1 MTNRK
6 TTRRATS
13 RRTPTVHVPSNAVAI
28 LQVLEPKERRIMS
41 LRWGIEGGRPL
52 HQTEIAKIVGVNHST
67 VSRTEK
73 AVRERI
79 EELTPSQLNVLVE
92 AQETRRD
99 MDMIESL
106 TEQVHNLMREV
117 QKMETRLMREITR
130 VESRVRPSDA
140 PAAPKRVGLFRRS
153 R

>member
-1 MTNRK
+1 MTNRN
-6 TTRRATS
+6 TSRRAQS

-52 HQTEIAKIVGVNHST
+52 HQTEIAKIIGVNHST

-79 EELTPSQLNVLVE
+79 EELTPSQLNTLVE
-92 AQETRRD
+92 AQETQASEQ
-99 MDMIESL
+99 IEAL
-106 TEQVHNLMREV
+106 TQRVDALTREV

-130 VESRVRPSDA
+130 VEGRVRPSDPA
-140 PAAPKRVGLFRRS
+140 AAPKRVGLFRRGK
-153 R
+153 

>member
-1 MTNRK
+1 MTNRN
-6 TTRRATS
+6 TSRRAQS

-52 HQTEIAKIVGVNHST
+52 HQTEIAKIIGVNHST

-79 EELTPSQLNVLVE
+79 EELTPSQLNTLVE
-92 AQETRRD
+92 AQETQASEQ
-99 MDMIESL
+99 IEALNQRVDALS
-106 TEQVHNLMREV
+106 REV
-117 QKMETRLMREITR
+117 QKMEIRLMREITR
-130 VESRVRPSDA
+130 VEGRVRPSDPA
-140 PAAPKRVGLFRRS
+140 AAPKRVGLFRRGK
-153 R
+153 

>member
-6 TTRRATS
+6 TSKRATS

-52 HQTEIAKIVGVNHST
+52 HQTEIARIVGVNHST

-92 AQETRRD
+92 AHEAQANEQ
-99 MDMIESL
+99 IEAL
-106 TEQVHNLMREV
+106 TQRVDALSREV

-130 VESRVRPSDA
+130 VEGRVRPSDPA
-140 PAAPKRVGLFRRS
+140 AAPKRVGLFRRGK
-153 R
+153 

>member
-117 QKMETRLMREITR
+117 QKMETRLMREITC

>member
-1 MTNRK
+1 MTNHK
-6 TTRRATS
+6 TSKRARS
-13 RRTPTVHVPSNAVAI
+13 RRTPTVHVPANAVAI

-79 EELTPSQLNVLVE
+79 EDLTPSQLNVLVE
-92 AQETRRD
+92 AHETRKD
-99 MDMIESL
+99 IDMIEAV
-106 TEQVHNLMREV
+106 TAQVENLVREV

-130 VESRVRPSDA
+130 VESRVRPSDT
-140 PAAPKRVGLFRRS
+140 PAAPKRIGLFRRGK
-153 R
+153 

>member
-6 TTRRATS
+6 TSKRATS

-52 HQTEIAKIVGVNHST
+52 HQTEIARIVGVNHST

-79 EELTPSQLNVLVE
+79 EELTPSQLNTLVE
-92 AQETRRD
+92 AQETQASEQ
-99 MDMIESL
+99 IEAL
-106 TEQVHNLMREV
+106 TQRVDALSREV

-130 VESRVRPSDA
+130 VEGRVRPSDPA
-140 PAAPKRVGLFRRS
+140 AAPKRVGLFRRGK
-153 R
+153 

>member
-1 MTNRK
+1 MTNRN
-6 TTRRATS
+6 TSRRAQS

-79 EELTPSQLNVLVE
+79 EELTPSQLNTLVE
-92 AQETRRD
+92 AHEAQANEQ
-99 MDMIESL
+99 IEAL
-106 TEQVHNLMREV
+106 TQRVDALSREV

-130 VESRVRPSDA
+130 VEGRVRPSDPA
-140 PAAPKRVGLFRRS
+140 AAPKRVGLFRRGK
-153 R
+153 

>member
-1 MTNRK
+1 MTNRN
-6 TTRRATS
+6 TSRRAQS

-79 EELTPSQLNVLVE
+79 EELTPSQLNTLVE
-92 AQETRRD
+92 AQETQASEQ
-99 MDMIESL
+99 IEAL
-106 TEQVHNLMREV
+106 TQRVDALSREV

-130 VESRVRPSDA
+130 VEGRVRPSDPA
-140 PAAPKRVGLFRRS
+140 AAPKRVGLFRRGK
-153 R
+153 

>member
-1 MTNRK
+1 MTNRN
-6 TTRRATS
+6 TSRRAQS

-52 HQTEIAKIVGVNHST
+52 HQTEIAKIIGVNHST

-79 EELTPSQLNVLVE
+79 EELTPSQLNTLVE
-92 AQETRRD
+92 AQETQASEQ
-99 MDMIESL
+99 IEAL
-106 TEQVHNLMREV
+106 TQRVDALSREV

-130 VESRVRPSDA
+130 VEGRVRPSDPA
-140 PAAPKRVGLFRRS
+140 AAPKRVGLFRRGK
-153 R
+153 

>member
-52 HQTEIAKIVGVNHST
+52 HQTEIAKIVGIHSTT

-106 TEQVHNLMREV
+106 TEQVQNLMREV

>member
-6 TTRRATS
+6 TSKRATS

-28 LQVLEPKERRIMS
+28 LQVLEPQERRIMS
-41 LRWGIEGGRPL
+41 LRWGIEGGHPL

-79 EELTPSQLNVLVE
+79 EELSPSQLNVLVE
-92 AQETRRD
+92 AHEARKN
-99 MDMIESL
+99 MDTIEEF
-106 TEQVHNLMREV
+106 TEQVQNLIREV
-117 QKMETRLMREITR
+117 HHIESRLMAEITR
-130 VESRVRPSDA
+130 VENRISPSDP
-140 PAAPKRVGLFRRS
+140 PAAPKRVGLFRRGK
-153 R
+153 

>member
-1 MTNRK
+1 MTNRN
-6 TTRRATS
+6 TSRRAQS

-52 HQTEIAKIVGVNHST
+52 HQTEIAKIIGVNHST

-79 EELTPSQLNVLVE
+79 EELTPSQLNTLVE
-92 AQETRRD
+92 AQETQASEQ
-99 MDMIESL
+99 IEAL
-106 TEQVHNLMREV
+106 TQRVDALSREV
-117 QKMETRLMREITR
+117 QKMEIRLMREITR
-130 VESRVRPSDA
+130 VEGRVRPSDPA
-140 PAAPKRVGLFRRS
+140 AAPKRVGLFRRGK
-153 R
+153 

>member
-1 MTNRK
+1 MTNRN
-6 TTRRATS
+6 TSRRAQS

-79 EELTPSQLNVLVE
+79 EELTPSQLNTIVE
-92 AQETRRD
+92 AQETQASEQ
-99 MDMIESL
+99 IEAL
-106 TEQVHNLMREV
+106 TQRVDALSREV

-130 VESRVRPSDA
+130 IEGRVRPSDPA
-140 PAAPKRVGLFRRS
+140 AAPKRVGLFRRGK
-153 R
+153 

>member
-1 MTNRK
+1 MTNRN
-6 TTRRATS
+6 TSRRAQS

-79 EELTPSQLNVLVE
+79 EELTPSQLNTLVE
-92 AQETRRD
+92 AQETQASEQ
-99 MDMIESL
+99 IEAL
-106 TEQVHNLMREV
+106 TQRVDALTREV

-130 VESRVRPSDA
+130 VESRGRPSDA
-140 PAAPKRVGLFRRS
+140 PAAPKRVGLFRRGK
-153 R
+153 

>member
-1 MTNRK
+1 MTNHK
-6 TTRRATS
+6 TSKRARS
-13 RRTPTVHVPSNAVAI
+13 RRTPTVHVPANAVAI

-52 HQTEIAKIVGVNHST
+52 HQTEIAKIIGLDPST

-73 AVRERI
+73 AVRERM

-99 MDMIESL
+99 IDMIEAL
-106 TEQVHNLMREV
+106 TDQVQNLMREV

-130 VESRVRPSDA
+130 VESRVRPSDM
-140 PAAPKRVGLFRRS
+140 PAAPKRVGLFRRGK
-153 R
+153 

>member
-1 MTNRK
+1 MTNRN
-6 TTRRATS
+6 TSRRVQS

-79 EELTPSQLNVLVE
+79 EELTPSQLNTIVE
-92 AQETRRD
+92 AQETQASEQ
-99 MDMIESL
+99 IEAL
-106 TEQVHNLMREV
+106 TQRVDALSREV

-130 VESRVRPSDA
+130 VEGRVRPSDPA
-140 PAAPKRVGLFRRS
+140 AAPKRVGLFRRGK
-153 R
+153 

>member
-13 RRTPTVHVPSNAVAI
+13 RRTPTVHVPSNAAAI

-52 HQTEIAKIVGVNHST
+52 HQTEIAKIVGVNHWT
-67 VSRTEK
+67 ASRTEK

-106 TEQVHNLMREV
+106 TEQVQNLMREV

>member
-6 TTRRATS
+6 TSKRATS

-52 HQTEIAKIVGVNHST
+52 HQTEIAKIIGVNHST

-79 EELTPSQLNVLVE
+79 EELTPSQLNTLVE
-92 AQETRRD
+92 AQETQASEQ
-99 MDMIESL
+99 IEAL
-106 TEQVHNLMREV
+106 TQRVDALSREV

-130 VESRVRPSDA
+130 VEGRVRPSDPA
-140 PAAPKRVGLFRRS
+140 AAPKRVGLFRRGK
-153 R
+153 

>member
-6 TTRRATS
+6 TPKRATS

-52 HQTEIAKIVGVNHST
+52 HQTEIAKIVGIHSTT

-99 MDMIESL
+99 IDMTEAL
-106 TEQVHNLMREV
+106 TDQVQNLMREV

-153 R
+153 P

>member
-1 MTNRK
+1 MTNHK
-6 TTRRATS
+6 TSKRARS
-13 RRTPTVHVPSNAVAI
+13 RRTPTVHVPANAVAI

-79 EELTPSQLNVLVE
+79 EDLTPSQLNVLVE
-92 AQETRRD
+92 AHETRKD
-99 MDMIESL
+99 IDMIEAL
-106 TEQVHNLMREV
+106 TAQVDNLVREV

-130 VESRVRPSDA
+130 VESRGRPSDA
-140 PAAPKRVGLFRRS
+140 PAAPKRVGLFRRGK
-153 R
+153 

>member
-1 MTNRK
+1 MTNRN
-6 TTRRATS
+6 TSRRAQS

-79 EELTPSQLNVLVE
+79 EELTPSQLNTIVE
-92 AQETRRD
+92 AQETQASEQ
-99 MDMIESL
+99 IEAL
-106 TEQVHNLMREV
+106 TQRVDALSREV

-130 VESRVRPSDA
+130 VEGRVRPSDPA
-140 PAAPKRVGLFRRS
+140 AAPKRVGLFRRGK
-153 R
+153 

>member
-92 AQETRRD
+92 AQETRRET
-99 MDMIESL
+99 DMIESL
-106 TEQVHNLMREV
+106 TEQVQNLMREF
-117 QKMETRLMREITR
+117 QRLETRLMAEITR
-130 VESRVRPSDA
+130 VESRISPSDP
-140 PAAPKRVGLFRRS
+140 PAAPKRVGLFRRGK
-153 R
+153 

>member
-1 MTNRK
+1 MTNRN
-6 TTRRATS
+6 TSRRAQS

-52 HQTEIAKIVGVNHST
+52 HQTEIAKIIGVNHST

-92 AQETRRD
+92 AHEAQANEQIEALTRRVD
-99 MDMIESL
+99 SL
-106 TEQVHNLMREV
+106 IREF
-117 QKMETRLMREITR
+117 QKLETRLMAKITR
-130 VESRVRPSDA
+130 VESRISPSDP
-140 PAAPKRVGLFRRS
+140 PAAPKRVGLFRRGK
-153 R
+153 

>member
-6 TTRRATS
+6 TSKRATS

-52 HQTEIAKIVGVNHST
+52 HQTEIARIVGVNHST

-79 EELTPSQLNVLVE
+79 EELTPSQLNTLVE
-92 AQETRRD
+92 AQETQASEQ
-99 MDMIESL
+99 IEAL
-106 TEQVHNLMREV
+106 TQRVDALTREV

-130 VESRVRPSDA
+130 VEGRVRPSDPA
-140 PAAPKRVGLFRRS
+140 AAPKRVGLFRRGK
-153 R
+153 

>member
-1 MTNRK
+1 MTNRQ

-52 HQTEIAKIVGVNHST
+52 HQTEIAKIVGIHSTT

-106 TEQVHNLMREV
+106 TEQVQNLMREV

>member
-6 TTRRATS
+6 TSKRATS

-79 EELTPSQLNVLVE
+79 EDLTPSQLNVLVE
-92 AQETRRD
+92 AHETRKD
-99 MDMIESL
+99 IDMIEAL
-106 TEQVHNLMREV
+106 TAQVDNLVREV

-130 VESRVRPSDA
+130 VESRGRPSDA
-140 PAAPKRVGLFRRS
+140 PAAPKRVGLFRRGK
-153 R
+153 

>member
-1 MTNRK
+1 MTNRN
-6 TTRRATS
+6 TSRRAQS
-13 RRTPTVHVPSNAVAI
+13 RRTPTVDVPSNAVAI

-79 EELTPSQLNVLVE
+79 EELTPSQLNTLVE
-92 AQETRRD
+92 AQETQASEQ
-99 MDMIESL
+99 IEAL
-106 TEQVHNLMREV
+106 TQRVDALSREV

-130 VESRVRPSDA
+130 VEGRVRPSDPA
-140 PAAPKRVGLFRRS
+140 AAPKRVGLFRRGK
-153 R
+153 

>member
-1 MTNRK
+1 MTNHK
-6 TTRRATS
+6 TSKRARS
-13 RRTPTVHVPSNAVAI
+13 RRTPTVHVPANAVAI

-52 HQTEIAKIVGVNHST
+52 HQTEIAKIIGVNHST

-79 EELTPSQLNVLVE
+79 EELTPSQLNTLVE
-92 AQETRRD
+92 AQETQASEQ
-99 MDMIESL
+99 IEAL
-106 TEQVHNLMREV
+106 TQRVDALSREV

-130 VESRVRPSDA
+130 VEGRVRPSDPA
-140 PAAPKRVGLFRRS
+140 AAPKRVGLFRRGK
-153 R
+153 

>member
-6 TTRRATS
+6 TSKRATS

-52 HQTEIAKIVGVNHST
+52 HQTEIARIVGVNHST

-79 EELTPSQLNVLVE
+79 EELTPSQLNTLVE
-92 AQETRRD
+92 AHEAQANEQ
-99 MDMIESL
+99 IEAL
-106 TEQVHNLMREV
+106 TQRVDALSREV

-130 VESRVRPSDA
+130 VEGRVRPSDPA
-140 PAAPKRVGLFRRS
+140 AAPKRVGLFRRGK
-153 R
+153 

>member
-6 TTRRATS
+6 TSKRATS

-52 HQTEIAKIVGVNHST
+52 HQTEIARIVGVNHST

-92 AQETRRD
+92 AHEAQANEQIEALTRRVD
-99 MDMIESL
+99 SL
-106 TEQVHNLMREV
+106 TREF
-117 QKMETRLMREITR
+117 QKLETRLMAEITR
-130 VESRVRPSDA
+130 VESRISP
-140 PAAPKRVGLFRRS
+140 
-153 R
+153 

>member
-41 LRWGIEGGRPL
+41 LRWGIEGGGPL
-52 HQTEIAKIVGVNHST
+52 HQTEIAKIVGVDHST

-79 EELTPSQLNVLVE
+79 EELTPSQLNTLVE
-92 AQETRRD
+92 AQETQASEQ
-99 MDMIESL
+99 IEAL
-106 TEQVHNLMREV
+106 TQRVDALSREV

-130 VESRVRPSDA
+130 VEGRVRPSDPA
-140 PAAPKRVGLFRRS
+140 AAPKRVGLFRRGK
-153 R
+153 

>member
-52 HQTEIAKIVGVNHST
+52 HQTEIAKIVGIHSTT

-106 TEQVHNLMREV
+106 TEQVQNLMREV

-130 VESRVRPSDA
+130 VESRFRPSDA